1 MCRTVTIRGCR
12 LMSDKDKQTET
23 AKELADS
30 QRDNQASLEE
40 AFPTSVNDQITD

>member
-1 MCRTVTIRGCR
+1 
-12 LMSDKDKQTET
+12 MSDKEKQSET